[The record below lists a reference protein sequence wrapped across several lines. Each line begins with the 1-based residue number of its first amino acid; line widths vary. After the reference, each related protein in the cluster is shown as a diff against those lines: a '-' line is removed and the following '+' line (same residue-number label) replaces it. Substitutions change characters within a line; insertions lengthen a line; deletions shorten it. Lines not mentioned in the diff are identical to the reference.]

1 MALLSNVIDHIR
13 KEKGFKKEEFLKK
26 IKMSPPGYKTASEKN
41 DFKYSKLVLM
51 AKVLD
56 ISLSFII
63 IETEKSV
70 EYNENNDYKI
80 LKEDPSEYLTEKG
93 RQLLNENIEL
103 KKSLEDK
110 DTIIRAYQKLHGK
123 L

>member
-1 MALLSNVIDHIR
+1 MALLSDVIDKIR
-13 KEKGFKKEEFLKK
+13 RERGFKKEEFLKK

-41 DFKYSKLVLM
+41 DFKYSKLVMM
-51 AKVLD
+51 AKILD
-56 ISLSFII
+56 VSLSFII

-70 EYNENNDYKI
+70 EYFENCNTT
-80 LKEDPSEYLTEKG
+80 LLNEDPSEYLTEKG
-93 RQLLNENIEL
+93 RQLQNENIEL
-103 KKSLEDK
+103 KKTMEDK